1 VYNTPNIPRLHE
13 KGSTRLK
20 QKYTGENNS
29 SRPCIDKTIITNE
42 TPFAM
47 GPTVGPISIHNP
59 QVVASLLSSSLP
71 GVLTFA
77 HINKIDD
84 HRKGGKPH
92 TIIQTSE
99 RVS

>member
-1 VYNTPNIPRLHE
+1 
-13 KGSTRLK
+13 
-20 QKYTGENNS
+20 
-29 SRPCIDKTIITNE
+29 
-42 TPFAM
+42 M